1 MLQGKEWKSKFSLII
16 LFLLIL
22 ITLGC
27 QLGNNESTSTNKI
40 YEPITN
46 ELNQLEELRSVKF
59 ALSEKYLMEGIFWY
73 DNTLYYRALYSLT
86 KSFNF
91 NPLSEEVKFFLAKAY
106 LNAGYIRNAIDLL
119 SEIEGKYKPYA
130 IQKISSI
137 YSRLS
142 IDESTK
148 LIDYSVFTNLK
159 ALPRF
164 DTKIFSLATTI
175 KFVPKLNKVI
185 FNSFGTKEFCTIDN
199 FMRIS
204 KYKYNKEIIDIYY
217 DENEKVF
224 YILGYNSITKYYPG
238 WFNLNIFNIN
248 AKKTFKFSNVV
259 FKKFA
264 FSGENIFVIDSF
276 SKNIFVINKETGEFL
291 YSFGSNILMSPTDI
305 EVKGDNVFV
314 ADTGKIIVFDKYGNY
329 IDSVETGYNINGFSI
344 ASSNFLI
351 STDNGIFLVSP
362 SGESIKISDG
372 EFEDACINNDK
383 DIFAITKDKNNISV
397 LRNSYLMSANL
408 DVDIKGIFVGN
419 FPIIGVMVGVR
430 DSEGNFISGLRN
442 ENFEIYE
449 SGVKVFR
456 PDVRYT
462 YEFLKNRNL
471 YIIIENSPDIQ
482 NIKDSVLSFVRG
494 ILEDLSSRDYI
505 SISVFGPEIKEFKK
519 TRVNVL
525 APLDFLDKNITPS
538 ETNKVRF
545 SLALHNAITENLTSL
560 RNNAIL
566 VITSGNENLL
576 DYSDYDFYTLLEYSY
591 NNFIPIYVISLSN
604 NEKLQILVNSTGGKY
619 YSQEVLLSPRIFLN
633 DFYNLKIYRYFLI
646 FTSLYENLFPEN
658 KLVELEVRVNYKG
671 VEGTDIAKYL
681 FPKIKRK
688 EQ

>member
-1 MLQGKEWKSKFSLII
+1 
-16 LFLLIL
+16 
-22 ITLGC
+22 
-27 QLGNNESTSTNKI
+27 
-40 YEPITN
+40 
-46 ELNQLEELRSVKF
+46 
-59 ALSEKYLMEGIFWY
+59 
-73 DNTLYYRALYSLT
+73 
-86 KSFNF
+86 
-91 NPLSEEVKFFLAKAY
+91 
-106 LNAGYIRNAIDLL
+106 
-119 SEIEGKYKPYA
+119 
-130 IQKISSI
+130 
-137 YSRLS
+137 
-142 IDESTK
+142 
-148 LIDYSVFTNLK
+148 
-159 ALPRF
+159 
-164 DTKIFSLATTI
+164 
-175 KFVPKLNKVI
+175 
-185 FNSFGTKEFCTIDN
+185 
-199 FMRIS
+199 
-204 KYKYNKEIIDIYY
+204 
-217 DENEKVF
+217 
-224 YILGYNSITKYYPG
+224 
-238 WFNLNIFNIN
+238 
-248 AKKTFKFSNVV
+248 
-259 FKKFA
+259 
-264 FSGENIFVIDSF
+264 
-276 SKNIFVINKETGEFL
+276 
-291 YSFGSNILMSPTDI
+291 MSPTDI

-408 DVDIKGIFVGN
+408 DVDIKGIFVGD

-442 ENFEIYE
+442 EDFEIYE

-619 YSQEVLLSPRIFLN
+619 YGQEVLLSPRIFLN
-633 DFYNLKIYRYFLI
+633 DFYNPKIYRYFLI

-658 KLVELEVRVNYKG
+658 KLVDLEVRVNYKG